1 MGVYKNIT
9 TWRNS
14 KIGAKVN
21 FTHRGRFIEH
31 VLSAMFHL
39 VFNGHISVD
48 TKATKRQQRD
58 AIKRLKR
65 CNRERHK
72 ENHTEKNICSSKVT
86 FYNFIIYMTRVYN
99 LFQPLEYQNS

>member
-1 MGVYKNIT
+1 MNIT

-21 FTHRGRFIEH
+21 FTHRERFIEH

-65 CNRERHK
+65 CNRERH
-72 ENHTEKNICSSKVT
+72 NHQEKNICSSKVT
-86 FYNFIIYMTRVYN
+86 FYFIIFMTRV
-99 LFQPLEYQNS
+99 

>member
-1 MGVYKNIT
+1 MEP
-9 TWRNS
+9 WRNS
-14 KIGAKVN
+14 KIGTKVN
-21 FTHRGRFIEH
+21 FTLRGRFIEH

-72 ENHTEKNICSSKVT
+72 ESNNEKNICSSKV
-86 FYNFIIYMTRVYN
+86 ICLHIYIVQNTYQVSILAFNDN
-99 LFQPLEYQNS
+99 LAFGI